1 MITGRHGRSCPG
13 TTTPDACPGRSS
25 YRRLPEPPARSP
37 QRAECLPAPFRS
49 HRPLVPPGAPSIRR
63 TPPALHQPAERL
75 PKATQLSDAHRSH
88 AARGPRPCSLPRP
101 ATQQPEP
108 PPPAARRQ
116 AEPRRTVV
124 QGDPAAR
131 DLSAPRSHRTEAAR
145 PARRGKPG
153 ANPRP
158 ERAGKPSTSRF
169 FSAASRHAAP
179 PRRLGSQPGWS
190 PVATG
195 RRGSRLQCDQDPAYS
210 AAGSLR
216 PATSSAKI
224 TEVAVTPDP
233 Q

>member
-1 MITGRHGRSCPG
+1 VITGRRGRSCPG

-88 AARGPRPCSLPRP
+88 AARGPRPCRLPPPGNP
-101 ATQQPEP
+101 ATG
-108 PPPAARRQ
+108 
-116 AEPRRTVV
+116 T
-124 QGDPAAR
+124 
-131 DLSAPRSHRTEAAR
+131 APRQPGAKLNPGGRLSKETQLPGTFRHLGPTEPKLPGQHDTASRVRTRDRNVPGSHRPVA
-145 PARRGKPG
+145 
-153 ANPRP
+153 
-158 ERAGKPSTSRF
+158 
-169 FSAASRHAAP
+169 FSVRASRHAAP